1 MGFQVGPLFVHLYG
15 IIIMLG
21 ALAAAFLTAYRANQS
36 GKNPEFVWDALSLIL
51 ICGVLGARLW
61 HIFTPPPSMVEQ
73 GITTMYYL
81 THPLDALAIWR
92 GGLGIPG
99 GVIGGALGLYWYAR
113 RRKEDFWVWADL
125 AVPAVALAQAI
136 GRWGN
141 FVNQELYGA
150 PSELPWAI
158 FIDPQHRVPGFEN
171 FERFHPLFL
180 YESLWNLGNMFLLLW
195 LSGRFADKLRKGD
208 LALVYLIGYP
218 VGRFLLE
225 FLRLDSA
232 QLGGLNANQ
241 TFMAVVALVAA
252 GVLIVRHRGPNLAS
266 EPVLEVQKPG
276 VAEDMV
282 SEESLD
288 PLED

>member
-1 MGFQVGPLFVHLYG
+1 MDFCPSGVGFLVGPFCVHYYG
-15 IIIMLG
+15 IIIMSG
-21 ALAAAFLTAYRANQS
+21 ALVAAFLTAFEAKRK
-36 GKNPEFVWDALSLIL
+36 GENPEFVWDVLSVVLVT
-51 ICGVLGARLW
+51 GVIGARLW

-81 THPLDALAIWR
+81 THPLDAFAVWR

-99 GVIGGALGLYWYAR
+99 GVIGGALGMYWYAR
-113 RRKEDFWVWADL
+113 RRGENFLVWADL
-125 AVPAVALAQAI
+125 AVPAVALAQAV

-150 PSELPWAI
+150 PTNLPWAI
-158 FIDPQHRVPGFEN
+158 SIDPPYRVPGFEN

-195 LSGRFADKLRKGD
+195 LSRKHADKLRKGD
-208 LALVYLIGYP
+208 LALVYLIVYP

-232 QLGGLNANQ
+232 QVGGLNANQ
-241 TFMAVVALVAA
+241 TFMAVVAVVAA
-252 GVLIVRHRGPNLAS
+252 GILIVRHQRP
-266 EPVLEVQKPG
+266 EPAVENALMDESI
-276 VAEDMV
+276 
-282 SEESLD
+282 SEESDAL
-288 PLED
+288 

>member
-1 MGFQVGPLFVHLYG
+1 MGFQIGPLFVHYYG
-15 IIIMLG
+15 IIIMSG
-21 ALAAAFLTAYRANQS
+21 ALLAAFLTAFEARRK
-36 GKNPEFVWDALSLIL
+36 GEDPEFVWDALSVVLIG
-51 ICGVLGARLW
+51 GVLGARIW
-61 HIFTPPPSMVEQ
+61 HILTPPPSMVEQ
-73 GITTMYYL
+73 GITTMFYL

-99 GVIGGALGLYWYAR
+99 GVIGGALAMYIYTR
-113 RRKEDFWVWADL
+113 RRGVSFAVWADL
-125 AVPAVALAQAI
+125 AAPAVALAQAI

-150 PSELPWAI
+150 PSDLPWAI
-158 FIDPQHRVPGFEN
+158 PIDLQHRVPGFET

-195 LSGRFADKLRKGD
+195 LSRAYKDRLHNGD
-208 LALVYLIGYP
+208 LALVYLIVYP

-232 QLGGLNANQ
+232 QVGGLNANQ

-252 GVLIVRHRGPNLAS
+252 GLLVVRYRMPSAPA
-266 EPVLEVQKPG
+266 PVMVQPDEV
-276 VAEDMV
+276 AR
-282 SEESLD
+282 EEKD
-288 PLED
+288 